1 MTIMEEQAAVRA
13 EHAAE
18 VRRRW
23 IAACLCVASAIA
35 AAFALL
41 AMAKFPGH
49 VSDSILRSL
58 LAMLLGATLVLGARA
73 LDGPIRLREHRRG
86 QSASSEA
93 AAALVLWLG
102 CFAAIMA
109 ALLASDLV
117 ARVDVAGRAEGA
129 GAMGSDASKS
139 SKTDGTAHVVI
150 NNQPRIS
157 QKRSD

>member
-13 EHAAE
+13 EQAAE

-23 IAACLCVASAIA
+23 MAACLCVASAIA

-41 AMAKFPGH
+41 AMVRFPGH

-117 ARVDVAGRAEGA
+117 ARVDVSGHTR
-129 GAMGSDASKS
+129 SDASKDVE
-139 SKTDGTAHVVI
+139 TDGAAHVVI

-157 QKRSD
+157 QRRSQ